1 MNKLCKCKEQQ
12 YREYLDYCFYRS
24 ATDRGG
30 IIDGMINKLK
40 FLLKTNCHCEE
51 KSELPDNITTAD
63 LPPVEGGKCPECGT
77 KIPTDAY
84 AHIFEK
90 GAWLRSK
97 PRIGSVTDGFVKV
110 DVRTVEEGKMV
121 LSSKKEEPKQECD
134 HIVAIDE
141 AMYPTLLSIT
151 HVKSTSTVYGI
162 LQWDFM
168 NKLPKDYRDGVPR
181 KYQRRFKH
189 CLLCGIEVNWELI
202 KESLK
207 QSNE

>member
-1 MNKLCKCKEQQ
+1 MQENKICQCKRDKIYDFLNDYYVDMESGTLQESYPDLIEDILNETCTCQEKKEQV
-12 YREYLDYCFYRS
+12 
-24 ATDRGG
+24 T
-30 IIDGMINKLK
+30 INLPT
-40 FLLKTNCHCEE
+40 LEE
-51 KSELPDNITTAD
+51 
-63 LPPVEGGKCPECGT
+63 
-77 KIPTDAY
+77 
-84 AHIFEK
+84 
-90 GAWLRSK
+90 
-97 PRIGSVTDGFVKV
+97 IGVKV

>member
-110 DVRTVEEGKMV
+110 DGWDGARHKEYDICPDCFFNKVCPFIEKE
-121 LSSKKEEPKQECD
+121 SKKLTK
-134 HIVAIDE
+134 
-141 AMYPTLLSIT
+141 
-151 HVKSTSTVYGI
+151 
-162 LQWDFM
+162 
-168 NKLPKDYRDGVPR
+168 
-181 KYQRRFKH
+181 
-189 CLLCGIEVNWELI
+189 
-202 KESLK
+202 
-207 QSNE
+207 